1 MKNSQLNNI
10 EISKFLNNTL
20 SPNELNLF
28 KEKLE
33 VSDNVAL
40 LKKFIIVNHLFE
52 VENVHFDSDAAFE
65 KFLAKK
71 IAYNSSTENSFFKTN
86 KSYLYAAA
94 IALFVLGLSI
104 LIYTNN
110 AIYTTEVSDQ
120 VVLKLGS
127 GETKAIDE
135 TESNKIFNKKG
146 EVVAVQKGNSILYN
160 YSENKELLA
169 VEINEIYVPYG
180 KRMEVV
186 LSDGTRV
193 YLNSGSKLTYP
204 TFFNKDKK
212 RIVELKGEAYF
223 NVAKKDSNNR
233 FVVNTKNFET
243 TVLGTEFN
251 ISSYDNDVSND
262 VVLVEGAVS
271 ISSSADGDTEFFL
284 APGEQFNYTTNA
296 PGSVVSV
303 DVQSHIAWLDGV
315 LVFENESFDVI
326 VKKLERFYNVSI
338 ENNCDTLLN
347 EKFTG
352 QFDLESIED
361 VLTTFKNTMPFKF
374 EINNQKVV
382 INPLNS

>member
-1 MKNSQLNNI
+1 MKNSQLNNV
-10 EISKFLNNTL
+10 EISNFLNNALLPKEL
-20 SPNELNLF
+20 SSF
-28 KEKLE
+28 KQKLE
-33 VSDNVAL
+33 LPDNVAL
-40 LKKFIIVNHLFE
+40 LKKYIIVNHLFE

-71 IAYNSSTENSFFKTN
+71 IAYNSNVENPFFKTN

-94 IALFVLGLSI
+94 IALFVIGLTI

-110 AIYTTEVSDQ
+110 SIQATEASDH

-127 GETKAIDE
+127 GEIKDIDE
-135 TESNKIFNKKG
+135 TESNKILNKKG

-160 YSENKELLA
+160 YSDNRELVT
-169 VEINEIYVPYG
+169 VEYNEIYVPYG
-180 KRMEVV
+180 KRMEIV

-212 RIVELKGEAYF
+212 RIVELEGEGYF
-223 NVAKKDSNNR
+223 NVAKKDTSNR
-233 FVVNTKNFET
+233 FVVSTKNFKT

-251 ISSYDNDVSND
+251 VSSYDSDATND

-271 ISSSADGDTEFFL
+271 VSSSADSDDEFFL
-284 APGEQFNYTTNA
+284 EPGEQFKYTTNV
-296 PGSVVSV
+296 PSSVVTV

-338 ENNCDTLLN
+338 ENNCTTLLN

>member
-120 VVLKLGS
+120 VFLKLGS

-135 TESNKIFNKKG
+135 TESSKIFNKKG

-193 YLNSGSKLTYP
+193 YLNSGSKLIYP

-338 ENNCDTLLN
+338 ENNYDTLLN

>member
-160 YSENKELLA
+160 YSVNKELLA

-193 YLNSGSKLTYP
+193 YLNSGSKLIYP

-338 ENNCDTLLN
+338 ENNYDTLLN

>member
-1 MKNSQLNNI
+1 
-10 EISKFLNNTL
+10 
-20 SPNELNLF
+20 
-28 KEKLE
+28 
-33 VSDNVAL
+33 
-40 LKKFIIVNHLFE
+40 
-52 VENVHFDSDAAFE
+52 
-65 KFLAKK
+65 
-71 IAYNSSTENSFFKTN
+71 
-86 KSYLYAAA
+86 
-94 IALFVLGLSI
+94 
-104 LIYTNN
+104 
-110 AIYTTEVSDQ
+110 
-120 VVLKLGS
+120 LKLGS

-271 ISSSADGDTEFFL
+271 ISSSADGDAEFFL

-338 ENNCDTLLN
+338 ENNYDTLLN